1 LPSISTMLRPTACRA
16 SIIPGCQHSRE
27 ILQREFLYQEGKIK
41 MWKTTTKAD
50 THNRE
55 LWFFRWE

>member
-1 LPSISTMLRPTACRA
+1 MLRPTACRA

-27 ILQREFLYQEGKIK
+27 ILQQEFLYQEGKIK